1 PQETFKSASEVT
13 QKQFMMLRIYALKG
27 VIKIVRGNPGEP
39 IRPPVETRHALSLQP
54 GGKRMVKDNNPALYP
69 WGLPATRLL
78 LDVKSHPEFTADTL
92 YTPVFRNF
100 LRLLD
105 DWFVLLGLERW
116 RDTASSLVTA
126 APNGIPRFINPNS
139 MISLKLLM
147 TLHLPSKMRY
157 GWFSSGQ
164 RLDLSWM

>member
-1 PQETFKSASEVT
+1 
-13 QKQFMMLRIYALKG
+13 
-27 VIKIVRGNPGEP
+27 
-39 IRPPVETRHALSLQP
+39 
-54 GGKRMVKDNNPALYP
+54 MVKDNSPALYP

-78 LDVKSHPEFTADTL
+78 LDVKSHPKFTADTL
-92 YTPVFRNF
+92 YISVFSNI

-105 DWFVLLGLERW
+105 DWFVLLGQELW
-116 RDTASSLVTA
+116 RDTASSFVTA
-126 APNGIPRFINPNS
+126 APKGISRFINPNS

-164 RLDLSWM
+164 RLGNWRI